1 MKGQFDRTIGL
12 IGETALEK
20 LQKSKVAVVGLGG
33 VGSYSV
39 EALARSGVGSLV
51 IADCDVISPS
61 NINRQLP
68 ALNSTVDKD
77 KVQIVKE
84 RILDINPD
92 AQVYI
97 ISERISDNT
106 PKELF
111 SGCDYIIDAIDDVNA
126 KVFLVKA
133 AKELCI
139 PIISSMGTGNK
150 LDPAGFKIAPIEKTK
165 VCPLAKVMRR
175 ELKNR
180 GIKGIKV
187 LYSEEEPIR
196 TAIEEGADSRNSRT
210 PGSISFVPSVAGLI
224 IAGEVIRDVISVR

>member
-12 IGETALEK
+12 IGENALK
-20 LQKSKVAVVGLGG
+20 QLQKSKVAVVGLGG

-68 ALNSTVDKD
+68 ALNSTVDKE
-77 KVQIVKE
+77 KVQIVKD

-92 AQVYI
+92 LEVYI
-97 ISERISDNT
+97 ISEKISDNT

-111 SGCDYIIDAIDDVNA
+111 VGCDYIIDAIDDVNA
-126 KVFLVKA
+126 KVFLIKT
-133 AKELCI
+133 AKELNI

-150 LDPAGFKIAPIEKTK
+150 LNISNLK
-165 VCPLAKVMRR
+165 VTDIFNTSICPLCKVMRKRLRDENIESLDVVYSDELPR
-175 ELKNR
+175 EC
-180 GIKGIKV
+180 
-187 LYSEEEPIR
+187 
-196 TAIEEGADSRNSRT
+196 TFDEEGKRVPSSML
-210 PGSISFVPSVAGLI
+210 FVPAAAGLLLAETVVKRLI
-224 IAGEVIRDVISVR
+224 K

>member
-150 LDPAGFKIAPIEKTK
+150 LNISDLKVTDIFKTS
-165 VCPLAKVMRR
+165 VCPLCKVMRKRLRDENIDELEVVYSDELPR
-175 ELKNR
+175 EC
-180 GIKGIKV
+180 
-187 LYSEEEPIR
+187 
-196 TAIEEGADSRNSRT
+196 TFDEEGKRVPSSM
-210 PGSISFVPSVAGLI
+210 IFVPAAAGLLLAETVVKRLI
-224 IAGEVIRDVISVR
+224 V

>member
-12 IGETALEK
+12 IGKTALEK

-51 IADCDVISPS
+51 IADCDVVSPS

-68 ALNSTVDKD
+68 ALNSTVDME
-77 KVQIVKE
+77 KVQVVKN

-92 AQVYI
+92 LQVYM

-150 LDPAGFKIAPIEKTK
+150 LNISDLKVTDIFKTS
-165 VCPLAKVMRR
+165 VCPLCKVMRKRLRDENIDELEVVYSDELPR
-175 ELKNR
+175 EC
-180 GIKGIKV
+180 
-187 LYSEEEPIR
+187 
-196 TAIEEGADSRNSRT
+196 TFDEEGKRVPSSM
-210 PGSISFVPSVAGLI
+210 IFVPAAAGLLLAETVVKRLI
-224 IAGEVIRDVISVR
+224 V

>member
-12 IGETALEK
+12 IGEIALEK

-92 AQVYI
+92 VQVYI

-111 SGCDYIIDAIDDVNA
+111 GGCDYIIDAIDDVNA
-126 KVFLVKA
+126 KVFLIKT
-133 AKELCI
+133 AKELGV

-150 LDPAGFKIAPIEKTK
+150 LNILDLKVTDIFKTS
-165 VCPLAKVMRR
+165 VCPLCKVMRKR
-175 ELKNR
+175 LRDENIESLD
-180 GIKGIKV
+180 V
-187 LYSEEEPIR
+187 VYSEETPREC
-196 TAIEEGADSRNSRT
+196 TFDEEGKRVPSSMV
-210 PGSISFVPSVAGLI
+210 FVPAAAGLLLAETVVKRLI
-224 IAGEVIRDVISVR
+224 L